1 MGVEVF
7 ISVMCKGDSMAKVSD
22 KEFEEF
28 KNEVMEA
35 FKFIGYDHGRTKN
48 LLFALLEQE
57 KHIERV
63 VCKNCKEELLIPV
76 LEGIEKSDIC
86 PACGENVY
94 GHEQTTFENWDAGIS
109 EEEE

>member
-1 MGVEVF
+1 
-7 ISVMCKGDSMAKVSD
+7 MCKGDSMTKVSR
-22 KEFEEF
+22 KEFEDF
-28 KNEVMEA
+28 KKEIIETFTFV
-35 FKFIGYDHGRTKN
+35 GYDHSRTKN

-57 KHIERV
+57 NHMERV

-94 GHEQTTFENWDAGIS
+94 GHEQTTFENWDDGIS
-109 EEEE
+109 GEEE